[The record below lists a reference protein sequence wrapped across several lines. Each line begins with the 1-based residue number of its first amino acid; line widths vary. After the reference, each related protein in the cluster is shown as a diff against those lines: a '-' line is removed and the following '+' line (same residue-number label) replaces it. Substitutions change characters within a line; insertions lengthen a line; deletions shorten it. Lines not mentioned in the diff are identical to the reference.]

1 MSLSIIIVRFI
12 KFLFSLQLTLL
23 VIIHIP
29 NTQKRAL
36 PFPCSKTKSEISF
49 SHGWA
54 QAVIT
59 TRRYFF
65 GNVQSEN
72 MFINYKIG
80 IVYMFYMH
88 NVVTLST
95 NSKHTKMGGTLPAF
109 KYEIVDFF
117 FTRLGTGKTLKCR
130 PATSR
135 TDAYTKKYL
144 EMI

>member
-1 MSLSIIIVRFI
+1 MSLIIIIVRFI
-12 KFLFSLQLTLL
+12 KFLFSLQLALL

-65 GNVQSEN
+65 GNAQSEERY
-72 MFINYKIG
+72 IY
-80 IVYMFYMH
+80 YMI
-88 NVVTLST
+88 NVVYIFYVQNVVSLHSYF
-95 NSKHTKMGGTLPAF
+95 KYTKIGGTLPAF
-109 KYEIVDFF
+109 KNEIVDFF
-117 FTRLGTGKTLKCR
+117 ITRLGTGRTLKCR

-135 TDAYTKKYL
+135 THTYTKKYL